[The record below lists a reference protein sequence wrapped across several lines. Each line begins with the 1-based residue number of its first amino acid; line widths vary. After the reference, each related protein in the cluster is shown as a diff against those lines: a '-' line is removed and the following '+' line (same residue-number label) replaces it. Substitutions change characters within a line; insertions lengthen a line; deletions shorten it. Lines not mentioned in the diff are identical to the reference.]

1 MVIKGIV
8 LNALVEEREMT
19 NKEGK
24 KEKAKISHVVLS
36 CKIDNEHANVEIVNI
51 RSYDAE
57 WTIPKLGTE
66 WTTPRVRKYECY
78 DGMVADVSV

>member
-1 MVIKGIV
+1 MVIKGQVI
-8 LNALVEEREMT
+8 NAKVEEREMT

-36 CKIDNEHANVEIVNI
+36 CQIDKDTVEIVNL

-57 WTIPKLGTE
+57 WTLPKIGTE
-66 WTTPRVRKYECY
+66 WTTPRIRKYECF
-78 DGMVADVSV
+78 DGMVADVSA

>member
-1 MVIKGIV
+1 MEIKGTVI
-8 LNALVEEREMT
+8 NALVEEREMT

-24 KEKAKISHVVLS
+24 KQDAKISHVVLS
-36 CKIDNEHANVEIVNI
+36 VPGQKGAVEIVNL

-57 WTIPKLGTE
+57 WTLPKIGAE
-66 WTTPRVRKYECY
+66 WTTPRIKKYECY

>member
-1 MVIKGIV
+1 MVIKGTVI
-8 LNALVEEREMT
+8 NASVEEREMT

-36 CKIDNEHANVEIVNI
+36 CPVDKDQVEIVNL

-57 WTIPKLGTE
+57 WTLPKKGTE
-66 WTTPRVRKYECY
+66 WTTPRVRKYECF

>member
-1 MVIKGIV
+1 MQIKGTVI
-8 LNALVEEREMT
+8 NALDEEREMT

-36 CKIDNEHANVEIVNI
+36 CPVDKDRVEIVNL

-57 WTIPKLGTE
+57 WTLPKIGTE
-66 WTTPRVRKYECY
+66 WTTPRVRKYECF
-78 DGMVADVSV
+78 DGMVSDVSV

>member
-1 MVIKGIV
+1 MEIKGTVI
-8 LNALVEEREMT
+8 NALVEERQMT

-24 KEKAKISHVVLS
+24 KENAKISHVVLS
-36 CKIDNEHANVEIVNI
+36 CPVDKDRVEIVNL

-57 WTIPKLGTE
+57 WTLPKIGTL
-66 WTTPRVRKYECY
+66 WTTPRVRKYECF